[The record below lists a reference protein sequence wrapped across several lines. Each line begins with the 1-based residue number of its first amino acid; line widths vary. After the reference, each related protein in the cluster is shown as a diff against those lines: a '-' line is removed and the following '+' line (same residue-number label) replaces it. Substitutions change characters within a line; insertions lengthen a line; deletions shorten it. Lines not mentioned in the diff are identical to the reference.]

1 VDRTIRCEISKRI
14 KFIWD
19 KEGLPEEWKEFLL
32 IVLIYK
38 KGDNRDCNNFRGIQL
53 CQLRTKLYPTSC
65 CQGLL
70 HMQGILLGIIGVD
83 FDAKGQLLIILS
95 TFATY
100 LKKKWEYKQAVHQ
113 LFIDFKKAYGSVS
126 REDLYNILIQFG
138 IPMKLYG

>member
-38 KGDNRDCNNFRGIQL
+38 KGDNRDCNNFRGISVVSTAYKTL
-53 CQLRTKLYPTSC
+53 PN
-65 CQGLL
+65 
-70 HMQGILLGIIGVD
+70 ILLSRLASYAGDITVDNRCGFRRNRSTIDHIIY
-83 FDAKGQLLIILS
+83 IRHILE
-95 TFATY
+95 
-100 LKKKWEYKQAVHQ
+100 KKWEYKQAVHQ

-138 IPMKLYG
+138 IPINL